1 MAAILDIPWTGQTF
15 TPPTPLDIATI
26 ESAIVAQLLSRIS
39 LIEVVHFPDR
49 PEAYRMTHPVGAA
62 LVSYRGATYGDLID
76 TAAVVQLR
84 KLEFEVRLMARDL
97 GWSYGALATGVSPGA
112 YSLLEAV
119 RVALTGFLIPG
130 CRKIYPLKERF
141 VERDPQGGVWIYAIS
156 FAVETLAV
164 EVPPAD
170 QFPLFIQGSAQ
181 DATGEIVATVGLFQQ
196 TFDANGYLQL
206 PYGNISNVTV
216 TDLNGRQY
224 VDGTDYTFDAASG
237 LISLIAGG
245 ALAPGITVNV
255 ACGYDPSVVIT

>member
-76 TAAVVQLR
+76 TAAVAQLR

-97 GWSYGALATGVSPGA
+97 GWSYGALASGVSPGA

-119 RVALTGFLIPG
+119 RVALTGFQIPG
-130 CRKIYPLKERF
+130 CRKTYPLKERF
-141 VERDPQGGVWIYAIS
+141 VERDAQGGVWIYAIS
-156 FAVETLAV
+156 FAVETVALEAS
-164 EVPPAD
+164 PGD
-170 QFPLFIQGSAQ
+170 QFPLFIQGVAQ
-181 DATGEIVATVGLFQQ
+181 DTSGDRLASVGLFQQ
-196 TFDANGYLQL
+196 SFDANGSLQL
-206 PYGNISNVTV
+206 PYGNVSNVTV
-216 TDLNGRQY
+216 SDLNGRQY
-224 VDGTDYTFDAASG
+224 VAGTDYSVDAASG
-237 LISLIAGG
+237 LISLMSGG
-245 ALAPGITVNV
+245 ALAPGAAVNV
-255 ACGYDPSVVIT
+255 ACGYDPAIVVG